1 MMRFFS
7 ENWGS
12 LLVGIAVLAVVA
24 LVLIKMHR
32 DRKKG
37 ENSCGC
43 DCGNCPSAGMC
54 HKK

>member
-1 MMRFFS
+1 MIKKERILMMRFFS

-32 DRKKG
+32 DRKK
-37 ENSCGC
+37 
-43 DCGNCPSAGMC
+43 
-54 HKK
+54 